1 MKQLRTGWQLHNKVG
16 TCHTSQQ
23 TAPHLVNQIFG
34 PQRLAVAYLC
44 QFGCVGPTYTR
55 VKFGAKMENMGQ
67 RQECG
72 YEEMGINSYKSQ
84 NWFGLVN
91 MANVQKYFLNRIHSL
106 FQDLVYIS
114 WKWQVNLN
122 IKI

>member
-1 MKQLRTGWQLHNKVG
+1 M
-16 TCHTSQQ
+16 
-23 TAPHLVNQIFG
+23 
-34 PQRLAVAYLC
+34 AVAQQSWHVSHLATDSPPSRKSNIWASETGC
-44 QFGCVGPTYTR
+44 SIFMSICSAPCVGPTYTR

-72 YEEMGINSYKSQ
+72 YEEMGTNSYKSQ

-122 IKI
+122 MKI